1 MTWKTSLPILIVEYI
16 MCALIITL
24 LILPTD
30 ISNSVYWG
38 IMIPYFIL
46 LVVSLILMVLHLAFA
61 IRNRNK
67 LERKHLVQSL
77 IFQILLFPVS
87 MFSYVIAIIYVVA
100 GTMLTLT
107 IFYGVI
113 GIPILLV
120 SVLIWMYQ
128 GLLTLFSSPYPIM
141 YLWSKRDDE
150 NPILLIIAAFFQL
163 FFFANIIDSVILLS
177 VFPKDVEPK
186 VVKSTYDFSQNQK

>member
-1 MTWKTSLPILIVEYI
+1 MTWKTSLPILIVEYT
-16 MCALIITL
+16 MCALIIAL

-30 ISNSVYWG
+30 ISNTVYWG

-46 LVVSLILMVLHLAFA
+46 LFVSIILMVLHLTFA
-61 IRNRNK
+61 IKNRNN

-120 SVLIWMYQ
+120 SVLIFMYQ
-128 GLLTLFSSPYPIM
+128 GLLTLFSAPYPIM
-141 YLWSKRDDE
+141 YLWSKRKDE
-150 NPILLIIAAFFQL
+150 NPILLIFGVIFQL
-163 FFFANIIDSVILLS
+163 FFFANIIDSIILLN
-177 VFPKDVEPK
+177 VLHNDVEPR
-186 VVKSTYDFSQNQK
+186 VIKSTYDFSQNQK